1 MPRHA
6 HLLAALLLAIGWV
19 PAAAA
24 PPAFL
29 SKIDGKQA
37 MAWVQAQNRRSLGV
51 LQADPHFAPF
61 HDEALALL
69 QTHDRIPAPEPLDG
83 AIYNFWQDAGHVRGI
98 WRRTSLASY
107 RTSTPEWHT
116 VIDLDALSKAE
127 HANWVWKGANCAEP
141 QERLCLIT
149 LSDGGEDAVT
159 EREFDLS
166 TDRFVP
172 EGFALSRSKQQVD
185 WLDDKTLLVARDWG
199 PGSMTASGY
208 PFVVKRL
215 ARGANL
221 AQAREIFRGSPHDVS
236 VSPETLTD
244 GDGHRATLIERG
256 VSFFSTEHNLLT
268 RSGLVRL
275 DLPPRSTIEALVGGR
290 LVVEIDQDWTPK
302 AAAKVQAGSLVSLE
316 LADPAA
322 PPMLIF
328 APGPRQTVDSMAATR
343 DTLVAAI
350 YDNVRGQC
358 WVFTPTQGG
367 WQARRLALPENVA
380 VEVAATSPHDD
391 RAFFGVTGFLDPSTL
406 WLADASTAA
415 TARIKA
421 LPAQFD
427 ARPYVVEQFEA
438 RSKDGTMIPY
448 FLVHRRDMKRDGANP
463 TELYAYGGFQVSM
476 TPLYSALLGK
486 LWLDHG
492 GVYAL
497 ANIRGGGEFGPK
509 WHEAAIKTHRQ
520 RAFDDFAAVGRDL
533 IARRVTSPRHL
544 GIRGG
549 SNGGLLMG
557 VEFIQHPSLWQAV
570 MIEVPLLDMLHYET
584 MAAGASW
591 VGEYGSVGI
600 PAQRAFLA
608 GISPLANLRAGVDYP
623 EPFLFTTTKDDRVGP
638 VHARRFAWKMQQLHV
653 PFLYYE
659 ETEGGHAAGAN
670 LREVAREQ
678 ALEYTYLTA
687 KLME

>member
-1 MPRHA
+1 MPRTA
-6 HLLAALLLAIGWV
+6 HLLAALLIIAGL
-19 PAAAA
+19 PAVAA

-29 SKIDGKQA
+29 SSIHGKQA

-51 LQADPHFAPF
+51 LQSDVHFAPF
-61 HDEALALL
+61 HKEALALL
-69 QTHDRIPAPEPLDG
+69 QTHDRIPAPEPLNK
-83 AIYNFWQDAGHVRGI
+83 AIYNFWQDSGHVRGI
-98 WRRTSLASY
+98 WRRTSLAFY
-107 RTSTPEWHT
+107 RTATPAWHT
-116 VIDLDALSKAE
+116 VIDLDALSRAE

-141 QERLCLIT
+141 QERFCLVS

-159 EREFDLS
+159 EREFDLK
-166 TDRFVP
+166 TGRFVP
-172 EGFALSRSKQQVD
+172 GGFTLPRSKQQVD
-185 WLDDKTLLVARDWG
+185 WLDDTTLLVARDWG
-199 PGSMTASGY
+199 PGTMTESGY
-208 PFVVKRL
+208 AFVVKSL
-215 ARGANL
+215 TRGAAL
-221 AQAREIFRGSPHDVS
+221 GQAHEIFRGSPHDVS
-236 VSPETLTD
+236 VSPETFTD
-244 GDGHRATLIERG
+244 GDGHRATLIERA
-256 VSFFSTEHNLLT
+256 VSFFSIEHTLVT
-268 RSGLVRL
+268 PSGLLRL
-275 DLPPRSTIEALVGGR
+275 DLPPRSTIEALVDGR

-302 AAAKVQAGSLVSLE
+302 QAPPVRAGSLVSLE
-316 LADPAA
+316 LADPTA

-328 APGPRQTVDSMAATR
+328 APGPRQTVDSMAATKT
-343 DTLVAAI
+343 TLAAAI
-350 YDNVRGQC
+350 YDNVRGQGR
-358 WVFTPTQGG
+358 VFTPTRGG
-367 WQARRLALPENVA
+367 WQAKRLTLPENVS

-406 WLADASTAA
+406 WLAETRTGA

-448 FLVHRRDMKRDGANP
+448 FLVHRRDMKLSGANP

-486 LWLDHG
+486 LWLAHG

-533 IARRVTSPRHL
+533 IARGVTSPRRL

-557 VEFIQHPSLWQAV
+557 VEFIQHPSLWRAV

-591 VGEYGSVGI
+591 VGEYGSVSI

-608 GISPLANLRAGVDYP
+608 SISPLANLKAGVDYP
-623 EPFLFTTTKDDRVGP
+623 EPFLFTTSRDDRVGP
-638 VHARRFAWKMQQLHV
+638 VHARHFAWKMQQLHL

-670 LREVAREQ
+670 LREIAREQ